1 MTSFAQKRSMNID
14 SSQTSATMPLDKTT
28 KVAIAIVL
36 AVTFVCAVLAI
47 EIELLDS
54 GTLVV
59 VVPE

>member
-14 SSQTSATMPLDKTT
+14 SSQTSSTMPLT
-28 KVAIAIVL
+28 KATKIAIAIVL
-36 AVTFVCAVLAI
+36 AVTFACAVAAI

-59 VVPE
+59 VMPE